1 MAKNRRSET
10 APTIEDKN
18 AKSAL
23 FEEWMNEELTQIDEA
38 LTRTLPDQMTEASIS
53 ADVKS
58 RSQLLSALVE
68 NNEFKPYHTYGNNE
82 YANHILDELIG
93 VGLIT
98 NILEKY
104 PTTSDIGY
112 NGKAMYL
119 DTQDGKIPYA
129 RAGEKPKDVER
140 TYFPQV
146 TDAEFEKMPIIP
158 HSYIEKLIYRFAMRE
173 KTTFTTAKPLFNG
186 FSESI
191 RMSATYKSLAYEGV
205 TMSLRITRAS
215 LALNDR
221 NFGAFAPTSVSRL
234 LDLAINAHTSVVLS
248 GETGSGKTET
258 AKYMLGFI
266 DKVRGVP
273 RDKIIVIEDIFEM
286 QATKLYPEK
295 DILEWQTTGDV
306 SISDHVKNAL
316 RNFPRWVIVSET
328 RGAEAKGLLES
339 VLSGSPVITTLHA
352 VNNDA
357 VPSRFTGMVAMAP
370 GEVDLAAT
378 KNDFLTYFG
387 LGIHISRRLFT
398 NGKVQRYAD
407 EIVKFDPTAPNG
419 KFRPILKQGFEEYD
433 GEIHRWWEMYPLPA
447 DLKEKLRIENN
458 MAPGQVDDEWI
469 PTYAYEQEES
479 PVITGYEKTGK
490 FETIERN
497 GKRYYKLDANKQRIP
512 VYTTDENGRR
522 IPIYKKDTNGSIVR
536 ALQDKVDEN
545 GNKVLA
551 KNENGQPIINRKEVI
566 FDFNEFN

>member
-1 MAKNRRSET
+1 MAKSKTTTEELTQSE
-10 APTIEDKN
+10 I
-18 AKSAL
+18 
-23 FEEWMNEELTQIDEA
+23 FEKWMDEELTQIDEA
-38 LTRTLPDQMTEASIS
+38 LTRTLPDEMTEASIS
-53 ADVKS
+53 ADTKS
-58 RSQLLSALVE
+58 RSRLLSALVE
-68 NNEFKPYHTYGNNE
+68 SSEFKPYHTYNNSA
-82 YANHILDELIG
+82 YANYILDELIG

-129 RAGEKPKDVER
+129 RAGEKSKEEER
-140 TYFPQV
+140 TYFPQLS
-146 TDAEFEKMPIIP
+146 DEEFERMPIIS
-158 HSYIEKLIYRFAMRE
+158 HAYIEKLIFRFAMRE
-173 KTTFTTAKPLFNG
+173 HTTFTTAKPLFNG

-215 LALNDR
+215 LALNDK
-221 NFGAFAPTSVSRL
+221 NFGAFAPKAVSRL

-266 DKVRGVP
+266 DKVRGEP

-286 QATKLYPEK
+286 QATRLYPEK
-295 DILEWQTTGDV
+295 DILEWQTTGDI

-387 LGIHISRRLFT
+387 LGIHISRRLFS

-419 KFRPILKQGFEEYD
+419 KFWPILKQGFEEY
-433 GEIHRWWEMYPLPA
+433 GGQIHRWWEMYPLPD
-447 DLKEKLRIENN
+447 DLKETLRIENN
-458 MAPGQVDDEWI
+458 MAPGQIDDEWI
-469 PTYAYEQEES
+469 PTYKYESAAQF
-479 PVITGYEKTGK
+479 VIEGYETTGK
-490 FETIERN
+490 FETITKN
-497 GKRYYKLDANKQRIP
+497 GKKYYKLDQNKKKIP
-512 VYTTDENGRR
+512 IYKLDSKGEK
-522 IPIYKKDTNGSIVR
+522 IPIYKKDAKGNPIKEDQPKRNKNGELVPIT
-536 ALQDKVDEN
+536 DDN
-545 GNKVLA
+545 N
-551 KNENGQPIINRKEVI
+551 NPIIDRTEVI
-566 FDFNEFN
+566 FDFNDFK

>member
-1 MAKNRRSET
+1 MAKSKTTTEEPTQSE
-10 APTIEDKN
+10 I
-18 AKSAL
+18 
-23 FEEWMNEELTQIDEA
+23 FEKWMDEELTQIDEA
-38 LTRTLPDQMTEASIS
+38 LTRTLPDEMTEASIS
-53 ADVKS
+53 ADTKS
-58 RSQLLSALVE
+58 RSRLLSALVE
-68 NNEFKPYHTYGNNE
+68 SSEFKAYHTFNNNDF
-82 YANHILDELIG
+82 ANHVLDELIG

-129 RAGEKPKDVER
+129 RAGEKSKEEER
-140 TYFPQV
+140 TYFPQLS
-146 TDAEFEKMPIIP
+146 DEEFERMPIIS
-158 HSYIEKLIYRFAMRE
+158 HAYIEKLIFRFAMRE
-173 KTTFTTAKPLFNG
+173 HTTFTTAKPLFNG

-215 LALNDR
+215 LALNDK
-221 NFGAFAPTSVSRL
+221 NFGAFAPKAVSRL

-266 DKVRGVP
+266 DKVRGEP

-286 QATKLYPEK
+286 QATRLYPEK
-295 DILEWQTTGDV
+295 DILEWQTTGDI

-387 LGIHISRRLFT
+387 LGIHISRRLFS

-419 KFRPILKQGFEEYD
+419 KFWPILKQGFEEY
-433 GEIHRWWEMYPLPA
+433 GGKIHRWWEMYPLPD
-447 DLKEKLRIENN
+447 DLKETLRIENN
-458 MAPGQVDDEWI
+458 MAPGQVDNEWI
-469 PTYAYEQEES
+469 PTYKYESATQF
-479 PVITGYEKTGK
+479 VIEGYETTGK
-490 FETIERN
+490 FETVTKN
-497 GKRYYKLDANKQRIP
+497 GKKYYKLDQNKKKIP
-512 VYTTDENGRR
+512 IYKHDSKGEK
-522 IPIYKKDTNGSIVR
+522 IPIYKKD
-536 ALQDKVDEN
+536 AN
-545 GNKVLA
+545 GNPIKEDQP
-551 KNENGQPIINRKEVI
+551 KRNNNGNLVPVTDDNDNPIIDRTEVI
-566 FDFNEFN
+566 FDFNDFK

>member
-1 MAKNRRSET
+1 MAKNKNED
-10 APTIEDKN
+10 IELESQSK
-18 AKSAL
+18 L
-23 FEEWMNEELTQIDEA
+23 FERWMDEELTQIDEA
-38 LTRTLPDQMTEASIS
+38 LTRTLPDEMTEASIS
-53 ADVKS
+53 ANSKS
-58 RSQLLSALVE
+58 RAVLLSALVE
-68 NNEFKPYHTYGNNE
+68 SGEFKAYHTYGNNE
-82 YANHILDELIG
+82 YANHVLDELIG

-129 RAGEKPKDVER
+129 RAGENPPEVER
-140 TYFPQV
+140 KYFPQV
-146 TDAEFEKMPIIP
+146 SDEYFEQMPIIN
-158 HSYIEKLIYRFAMRE
+158 HAYIEKLIYRFAMRE

-215 LALNDR
+215 LALNDK
-221 NFGAFAPTSVSRL
+221 NFGAFAPKAVSRL

-266 DKVRGVP
+266 DKVRGEP

-286 QATKLYPEK
+286 QATRLYPEK

-370 GEVDLAAT
+370 GEIDLAAT

-387 LGIHISRRLFT
+387 LGIHISRRLFS

-407 EIVKFDPTAPNG
+407 EIVKFDPDAPNG
-419 KFRPILKQGFEEYD
+419 KFWPLLRQGFEEYD
-433 GEIHRWWEMYPLPA
+433 GQIHRWWEMYPLP
-447 DLKEKLRIENN
+447 DELKETLRIENN
-458 MAPGQVDDEWI
+458 MAPGQVDQEWI
-469 PTYAYEQEES
+469 PTYEPIMKLQ
-479 PVITGYEKTGK
+479 PVIKGFKKTSK
-490 FETIERN
+490 FETIVKN
-497 GKRYYKLDANKQRIP
+497 GKRYYKLDANKK
-512 VYTTDENGRR
+512 R
-522 IPIYKKDTNGSIVR
+522 IPIYELDKNGDKIPIYEKDKNGKIIEKIQP
-536 ALQDKVDEN
+536 LLDEN
-545 GNKVLA
+545 GNVIPKKDKDGKPTIA
-551 KNENGQPIINRKEVI
+551 RTEVI
-566 FDFNEFN
+566 FNFDDFK

>member
-1 MAKNRRSET
+1 MAKNKEQIQVLTTQEKASLY
-10 APTIEDKN
+10 K
-18 AKSAL
+18 K
-23 FEEWMNEELTQIDEA
+23 WMDEELTQLDST
-38 LTRTLPDQMTEASIS
+38 LTQTLPDDMTEASITND
-53 ADVKS
+53 AKS
-58 RSQLLSALVE
+58 RARLLSALVE
-68 NNEFKPYHTYGNNE
+68 NPQFKPYHTFGDSE
-82 YANHILDELIG
+82 YANHVLDELIG
-93 VGLIT
+93 VGLISS
-98 NILEKY
+98 ILEKY
-104 PTTSDIGY
+104 PSTSDIGY

-129 RAGEKPKDVER
+129 RAGENPPEVER
-140 TYFPQV
+140 TYFPQIS
-146 TDAEFEKMPIIP
+146 DEEFEKMPIIS
-158 HSYIEKLIYRFAMRE
+158 HAYVEKLIYRFAMRE
-173 KTTFTTAKPLFNG
+173 KTTFTAAQPLFNG

-215 LALNDR
+215 LALNDK
-221 NFGAFAPTSVSRL
+221 NFGAFAPKAVSRL

-266 DKVRGVP
+266 DKVRGEP

-286 QATKLYPEK
+286 QATRLYPEK
-295 DILEWQTTGDV
+295 DILEWQTTADV

-370 GEVDLAAT
+370 GEIDLAAT

-387 LGIHISRRLFT
+387 LGIHISRRLFS

-419 KFRPILKQGFEEYD
+419 KFWPLLRQGFEEYG
-433 GEIHRWWEMYPLPA
+433 GEIHRWWEMYPLPEG
-447 DLKEKLRIENN
+447 LKEVLRIENN
-458 MAPGQVDDEWI
+458 MAPGEIDKEWI
-469 PTYAYEQEES
+469 PTYKVAMTEQ
-479 PVITGYEKTGK
+479 PIITGYKTTGEFK
-490 FETIERN
+490 TVVKN
-497 GKRYYKLDANKQRIP
+497 GKRYYAKNK
-512 VYTTDENGRR
+512 NGQR
-522 IPIYKKDTNGSIVR
+522 IPIYELDEHGNRIPIFKEENGKPV
-536 ALQDKVDEN
+536 LKETPVLDEN
-545 GNKVLA
+545 GNPKLIL
-551 KNENGQPIINRKEVI
+551 NEDGNPIIERTNVI
-566 FDFNEFN
+566 FRFEDFK

>member
-1 MAKNRRSET
+1 MAKNKEKIQVLTTQEKASLY
-10 APTIEDKN
+10 K
-18 AKSAL
+18 K
-23 FEEWMNEELTQIDEA
+23 WMDEELTQLDST
-38 LTRTLPDQMTEASIS
+38 LTQTLPDDMTEASITND
-53 ADVKS
+53 AKS
-58 RSQLLSALVE
+58 RARLLSALVE
-68 NNEFKPYHTYGNNE
+68 NPQFKPYHTFGDSE
-82 YANHILDELIG
+82 YANHVLDELIG
-93 VGLIT
+93 VGLISS
-98 NILEKY
+98 ILEKY
-104 PTTSDIGY
+104 PSTSDIGY

-129 RAGEKPKDVER
+129 RAGENPPEVER
-140 TYFPQV
+140 TYFPQIS
-146 TDAEFEKMPIIP
+146 DEEFEKMPIIS
-158 HSYIEKLIYRFAMRE
+158 HAYVEKLIYRFAMRE
-173 KTTFTTAKPLFNG
+173 KTTFTTAQPLFNG

-215 LALNDR
+215 LALNDK
-221 NFGAFAPTSVSRL
+221 NFGAFAPKAVSRL

-266 DKVRGVP
+266 DKVRGEP

-286 QATKLYPEK
+286 QATRLYPEK
-295 DILEWQTTGDV
+295 DILEWQTTADV

-370 GEVDLAAT
+370 GEIDLAAT

-387 LGIHISRRLFT
+387 LGIHISRRLFS

-419 KFRPILKQGFEEYD
+419 KFWPLLRQGFEEYG
-433 GEIHRWWEMYPLPA
+433 GEIHRWWEMYPLPEG
-447 DLKEKLRIENN
+447 LKEVLRIENN
-458 MAPGQVDDEWI
+458 MGPGEIDKEWI
-469 PTYAYEQEES
+469 PTYKVAMTEQ
-479 PVITGYEKTGK
+479 PIITGYKTTGK
-490 FETIERN
+490 FKTVVKN
-497 GKRYYKLDANKQRIP
+497 GKRYYAKDK
-512 VYTTDENGRR
+512 NGQR
-522 IPIYKKDTNGSIVR
+522 IPIYELDEYGNRIPIFKEENGKPVLKE
-536 ALQDKVDEN
+536 APVLDEN
-545 GNKVLA
+545 GNPKLILDEDG
-551 KNENGQPIINRKEVI
+551 NPIIERTNVI
-566 FDFNEFN
+566 FRFEDFK

>member
-1 MAKNRRSET
+1 MAKSKTTTEEPTQSE
-10 APTIEDKN
+10 I
-18 AKSAL
+18 
-23 FEEWMNEELTQIDEA
+23 FEKWMDEELTQIDEA
-38 LTRTLPDQMTEASIS
+38 LTRTLPDEMTEASIS
-53 ADVKS
+53 ADTKS
-58 RSQLLSALVE
+58 RSRLLSALVE
-68 NNEFKPYHTYGNNE
+68 SNEFKPYHTYGNNE
-82 YANHILDELIG
+82 YANHVLDELIG

-129 RAGEKPKDVER
+129 RAGEKSKEEER
-140 TYFPQV
+140 TYFPQLS
-146 TDAEFEKMPIIP
+146 DEEFERMPIIS
-158 HSYIEKLIYRFAMRE
+158 HAYIEKLIFRFAMRE
-173 KTTFTTAKPLFNG
+173 HTTFTTAQPLFNG

-215 LALNDR
+215 LALNDK
-221 NFGAFAPTSVSRL
+221 NFGAFAPKAVSRL

-266 DKVRGVP
+266 DKVRGEP

-286 QATKLYPEK
+286 QATRLYPEK
-295 DILEWQTTGDV
+295 DILEWQTTGDI

-387 LGIHISRRLFT
+387 LGIHISRRLFS

-419 KFRPILKQGFEEYD
+419 KFWPILKQGFEEYD
-433 GEIHRWWEMYPLPA
+433 GKIHRWWEMYPLPD
-447 DLKEKLRIENN
+447 DLKEILRIENN
-458 MAPGQVDDEWI
+458 MAPGQIDDEWI
-469 PTYAYEQEES
+469 PTYKYESSTQF
-479 PVITGYEKTGK
+479 VIEGYETTGK
-490 FETIERN
+490 FETVAKN
-497 GKRYYKLDANKQRIP
+497 GKKYYKLDQNKKKIP
-512 VYTTDENGRR
+512 IYKRDSKGER
-522 IPIYKKDTNGSIVR
+522 IPIYKKD
-536 ALQDKVDEN
+536 AN
-545 GNKVLA
+545 GNPIK
-551 KNENGQPIINRKEVI
+551 ENQPKRNSDGKLVPIMDDNNNPIIDRTEVI
-566 FDFNEFN
+566 FDFNDFK

>member
-1 MAKNRRSET
+1 MAKSKTTTEELT
-10 APTIEDKN
+10 QSQI
-18 AKSAL
+18 
-23 FEEWMNEELTQIDEA
+23 FEKWMDEELTQIDES
-38 LTRTLPDQMTEASIS
+38 LTRTLPDEMTEASIS
-53 ADVKS
+53 ADTKS
-58 RSQLLSALVE
+58 RSRLLSALVE
-68 NNEFKPYHTYGNNE
+68 SDAFKPYHTYNNDA
-82 YANHILDELIG
+82 YANHVLDELIG

-129 RAGEKPKDVER
+129 RAGEKSKEEER
-140 TYFPQV
+140 TYFPQLS
-146 TDAEFEKMPIIP
+146 DEEFERMPIIS
-158 HSYIEKLIYRFAMRE
+158 HAYIEKLIFRFAMRE
-173 KTTFTTAKPLFNG
+173 HTTFTTAKPLFNG

-215 LALNDR
+215 LALNDK
-221 NFGAFAPTSVSRL
+221 NFGAFAPKAVSRL

-266 DKVRGVP
+266 DKVRGEP

-286 QATKLYPEK
+286 QATRLYPEK
-295 DILEWQTTGDV
+295 DILEWQTTGDI

-387 LGIHISRRLFT
+387 LGIHISRRLFS

-419 KFRPILKQGFEEYD
+419 KFWPILKQGFEEY
-433 GEIHRWWEMYPLPA
+433 GGKIHRWWEMYPLPD
-447 DLKEKLRIENN
+447 DLKETLRIENN
-458 MAPGQVDDEWI
+458 MAPGQIDNEWI
-469 PTYAYEQEES
+469 PTYKYESATQF
-479 PVITGYEKTGK
+479 VIEGYETTGK
-490 FETIERN
+490 FETITKN
-497 GKRYYKLDANKQRIP
+497 GKKYYKLDQNKKKIP
-512 VYTTDENGRR
+512 VYKLDSKGEKT
-522 IPIYKKDTNGSIVR
+522 PIYKKDAEGNPIKEDQPKRNNNGDLVPIT
-536 ALQDKVDEN
+536 DDDN
-545 GNKVLA
+545 N
-551 KNENGQPIINRKEVI
+551 PIIDRTEVI
-566 FDFNEFN
+566 FDFNDFK

>member
-1 MAKNRRSET
+1 MAKSKTTTEEPTQSE
-10 APTIEDKN
+10 I
-18 AKSAL
+18 
-23 FEEWMNEELTQIDEA
+23 FEKWMDEELTQIDEA
-38 LTRTLPDQMTEASIS
+38 LTRTLPDEMTEASIS
-53 ADVKS
+53 ADTKS
-58 RSQLLSALVE
+58 RSRLLSALVE
-68 NNEFKPYHTYGNNE
+68 SNEFKPYHTYGNNE

-129 RAGEKPKDVER
+129 RAGEKSKEEER
-140 TYFPQV
+140 TYFPQLS
-146 TDAEFEKMPIIP
+146 DEEFERMPIIS
-158 HSYIEKLIYRFAMRE
+158 HAYIEKLIFRFAMRE
-173 KTTFTTAKPLFNG
+173 HTTFTTAQPLFNG

-215 LALNDR
+215 LALNDK
-221 NFGAFAPTSVSRL
+221 NFGAFAPKAVSRL

-266 DKVRGVP
+266 DKVRGEP

-286 QATKLYPEK
+286 QATRLYPEK
-295 DILEWQTTGDV
+295 DILEWQTTGDI

-387 LGIHISRRLFT
+387 LGIHISRRLFS

-419 KFRPILKQGFEEYD
+419 KFWPILKQGFEEYG
-433 GEIHRWWEMYPLPA
+433 GEIHRWWEMYPLPD
-447 DLKEKLRIENN
+447 DLKEILRIENN
-458 MAPGQVDDEWI
+458 MAPGQIDDEWI
-469 PTYAYEQEES
+469 PTYKYESATQF
-479 PVITGYEKTGK
+479 VIEGYETTGK
-490 FETIERN
+490 FETVTKN
-497 GKRYYKLDANKQRIP
+497 GKKYYKLDQNKKKIP
-512 VYTTDENGRR
+512 VYKRDSKGEK
-522 IPIYKKDTNGSIVR
+522 IPIYKKD
-536 ALQDKVDEN
+536 AN
-545 GNKVLA
+545 GNPIK
-551 KNENGQPIINRKEVI
+551 ENQPKRNSDGKLVPIMDDNNNPIIDRTEVI
-566 FDFNEFN
+566 FDFNDFK

>member
-1 MAKNRRSET
+1 MAKSKTTTEEPTQSE
-10 APTIEDKN
+10 I
-18 AKSAL
+18 
-23 FEEWMNEELTQIDEA
+23 FEKWMDEELTQIDEA
-38 LTRTLPDQMTEASIS
+38 LTRTLPDEMTEASIS
-53 ADVKS
+53 ADTKS
-58 RSQLLSALVE
+58 RSRLLSALVE
-68 NNEFKPYHTYGNNE
+68 SSEFKAYHTFNNNDF
-82 YANHILDELIG
+82 ANHVLDELIG

-129 RAGEKPKDVER
+129 RAGEKSKEEER
-140 TYFPQV
+140 TYFPQLS
-146 TDAEFEKMPIIP
+146 DEEFERMPIIS
-158 HSYIEKLIYRFAMRE
+158 HAYIEKLIFRFAMRE
-173 KTTFTTAKPLFNG
+173 HTTFTTAKPLFNG

-215 LALNDR
+215 LALNDK
-221 NFGAFAPTSVSRL
+221 NFGAFAPKAVSRL

-266 DKVRGVP
+266 DKVRGEP

-286 QATKLYPEK
+286 QATRLYPEK
-295 DILEWQTTGDV
+295 DILEWQTTGDI

-387 LGIHISRRLFT
+387 LGIHISRRLFS

-419 KFRPILKQGFEEYD
+419 KFWPILKQGFEEY
-433 GEIHRWWEMYPLPA
+433 GGQIHRWWEMYPLPD
-447 DLKEKLRIENN
+447 DLKETLRIENN
-458 MAPGQVDDEWI
+458 MAPGQVDNEWI
-469 PTYAYEQEES
+469 PTYKYESAAQF
-479 PVITGYEKTGK
+479 VIEGYETTGK
-490 FETIERN
+490 FETVTKN
-497 GKRYYKLDANKQRIP
+497 GKKYYKLDQNKKKIP
-512 VYTTDENGRR
+512 IYKQDSKGEK
-522 IPIYKKDTNGSIVR
+522 IPIYKKDAKGNPI
-536 ALQDKVDEN
+536 KEN
-545 GNKVLA
+545 QPKRNNDGKLVPITDDDN
-551 KNENGQPIINRKEVI
+551 NPIIDRTEVI
-566 FDFNEFN
+566 FDFNDFK

>member
-1 MAKNRRSET
+1 MARKKENDLEPNQST
-10 APTIEDKN
+10 
-18 AKSAL
+18 AL
-23 FEEWMNEELTQIDEA
+23 FKKWMDDELTQIDET
-38 LTRTLPDQMTEASIS
+38 LTRTLPDEMTEASIS
-53 ADVKS
+53 GDHAS
-58 RSQLLSALVE
+58 RARLLSALVE
-68 NNEFKPYHTYGNNE
+68 SNEFKPYHTYGNNE
-82 YANHILDELIG
+82 FANHVLDELIG
-93 VGLIT
+93 VGFIT

-104 PTTSDIGY
+104 PSTSDIGY

-129 RAGEKPKDVER
+129 RSGNNSKEEER
-140 TYFPQV
+140 KYFPQL
-146 TDAEFEKMPIIP
+146 TDEQFEEMPIV
-158 HSYIEKLIYRFAMRE
+158 SNADIEKLIFRFAMRE
-173 KTTFTTAKPLFNG
+173 HTTFTTSKPLFNG

-205 TMSLRITRAS
+205 TMSLRITRPT

-221 NFGAFAPTSVSRL
+221 NFGAFAPKAVSRL

-258 AKYMLGFI
+258 AKYMIGFI
-266 DKVRGVP
+266 DKVRGEP

-286 QATKLYPEK
+286 QATRLYPEK
-295 DILEWQTTGDV
+295 DILEWQTTGDI

-370 GEVDLAAT
+370 GEIDLEAT
-378 KNDFLTYFG
+378 KMDFLTYFG
-387 LGIHISRRLFT
+387 LGIHISRRVFT

-419 KFRPILKQGFEEYD
+419 KFWPILRQGFEEY
-433 GEIHRWWEMYPLPA
+433 GGQIHRWWEMYPLPEN
-447 DLKEKLRIENN
+447 LKEILRIENN
-458 MAPGQVDDEWI
+458 MAPGQIDDEWI
-469 PTYAYEQEES
+469 PSYKVEQVMA
-479 PVITGYEKTGK
+479 PVIDHYETTGA
-490 FETIERN
+490 FETIIKN
-497 GKRYYKLDANKQRIP
+497 GKKYY
-512 VYTTDENGRR
+512 
-522 IPIYKKDTNGSIVR
+522 
-536 ALQDKVDEN
+536 KVDEN
-545 GNKVLA
+545 KQKIPVLKYDEDGNKIPVY
-551 KNENGQPIINRKEVI
+551 KRDENGKLVKELQPKRDKSGKLVPVLDENGKPIIERADVI

>member
-1 MAKNRRSET
+1 MAKSKTTTEEPTQSE
-10 APTIEDKN
+10 I
-18 AKSAL
+18 
-23 FEEWMNEELTQIDEA
+23 FEKWMDEELTQIDEA
-38 LTRTLPDQMTEASIS
+38 LTRTLPDEMTEASIS
-53 ADVKS
+53 ADTKS
-58 RSQLLSALVE
+58 RSRLLSALVE
-68 NNEFKPYHTYGNNE
+68 SNEFKPYHTYGNNE

-129 RAGEKPKDVER
+129 RAGEKSKEEER
-140 TYFPQV
+140 TYFPQLS
-146 TDAEFEKMPIIP
+146 DEEFERMPIIS
-158 HSYIEKLIYRFAMRE
+158 HAYIEKLIFRFAMRE
-173 KTTFTTAKPLFNG
+173 HTTFTTAQPLFNG

-215 LALNDR
+215 LALNDK
-221 NFGAFAPTSVSRL
+221 NFGAFAPKAVSRL

-266 DKVRGVP
+266 DKVRGEP

-286 QATKLYPEK
+286 QATRLYPEK
-295 DILEWQTTGDV
+295 DILEWQTTGDI

-387 LGIHISRRLFT
+387 LGIHISRRLFS

-419 KFRPILKQGFEEYD
+419 KFWPILKQGFEEYD
-433 GEIHRWWEMYPLPA
+433 GKIHRWWEMYPLPD
-447 DLKEKLRIENN
+447 DLKEILRIENN
-458 MAPGQVDDEWI
+458 MAPGQIDDEWI
-469 PTYAYEQEES
+469 PTYKYESSTQF
-479 PVITGYEKTGK
+479 VIEGYETTGK
-490 FETIERN
+490 FETVTKN
-497 GKRYYKLDANKQRIP
+497 GKKYYKLDQNKKKIP
-512 VYTTDENGRR
+512 IYKRDSKGEK
-522 IPIYKKDTNGSIVR
+522 IPIYKKD
-536 ALQDKVDEN
+536 AN
-545 GNKVLA
+545 GNPIK
-551 KNENGQPIINRKEVI
+551 ENQPTRNSDGKLVPIMDDNNNPIIDRTEVI
-566 FDFNEFN
+566 FDFNDFK

>member
-1 MAKNRRSET
+1 MAKNKTNNEELLTKAET
-10 APTIEDKN
+10 YKV
-18 AKSAL
+18 
-23 FEEWMNEELTQIDEA
+23 WMDEELTQIDEA

-53 ADVKS
+53 ADAKS

-68 NNEFKPYHTYGNNE
+68 SNEFRPYHTYGNNE
-82 YANHILDELIG
+82 YANHVLDELIG

-129 RAGEKPKDVER
+129 RAGEKSKEEER
-140 TYFPQV
+140 TYFPQL
-146 TDAEFEKMPIIP
+146 TDEQFEKMPIIN
-158 HSYIEKLIYRFAMRE
+158 HAYIEKLIYRFAMRE

-215 LALNDR
+215 LALNDK
-221 NFGAFAPTSVSRL
+221 NFGAFAPKSVSRL

-266 DKVRGVP
+266 DKVRGEP

-286 QATKLYPEK
+286 QATRLYPEK

-306 SISDHVKNAL
+306 TISDHVKNAL

-370 GEVDLAAT
+370 GEIDLAAT
-378 KNDFLTYFG
+378 KDDFLTYFG
-387 LGIHISRRLFT
+387 LGIHISRRLFS

-407 EIVKFDPTAPNG
+407 EIVKFDPTAPNQ
-419 KFRPILKQGFEEYD
+419 KFWPILKQGFEEYD
-433 GEIHRWWEMYPLPA
+433 GEIHRWWEMYPLPDA
-447 DLKEKLRIENN
+447 LKETLRIENN
-458 MAPGQVDDEWI
+458 MAPGQVDKEWI
-469 PTYAYEQEES
+469 PTYRYESENA
-479 PVITGYEKTGK
+479 PVIVDYEKTGK
-490 FETIERN
+490 FETITKN
-497 GKRYYKLDANKQRIP
+497 GKRYYRLDNNKKKIP
-512 VYTTDENGRR
+512 VYKKEANGKK
-522 IPIYKKDTNGSIVR
+522 IPIYEKDANGQVVYKQQPKLDENENTILV
-536 ALQDKVDEN
+536 KDEN
-545 GNKVLA
+545 GN
-551 KNENGQPIINRKEVI
+551 PIIDRVEVL
-566 FDFNEFN
+566 FDFNDYK